1 MATISFGGLGNGLDF
16 GQVVDQLV
24 KAARI
29 PVDRLTA
36 QKATLNS
43 KSTDYATLSTK
54 LIALQSAADKV
65 RLPSN
70 FDRSSVSVSDATVLT
85 ATGSSSAVQG
95 SYTVRVTQLAQSHQ
109 ITNKAA
115 KAVTSTT
122 TDIVSGGSGTF
133 TFRVGSGANQ
143 TVSLSATATIE
154 DLKTAINDLGAGVT
168 ASVINAGSESTPAY
182 RLALTS
188 VSTGASNGVTIVADD
203 TDLDFLNGSG
213 TGGTDILQAA
223 QDAVI
228 VVGDPTL
235 NPVTFQ
241 RSSNTMTDAITGVTL
256 TLNKKTTGSDTVSVN
271 VSRDVTAVQTG
282 IKNLATAY
290 NDVVTFINERN
301 TYDVASKEGG
311 IFFNEPT
318 IRTVLSQVR
327 TALSSVVPGLT
338 TYASVGD
345 VGFKTERDGTVT
357 IEDAKLSAAL
367 SSNYTAVKNLF
378 VTQTGSVGVAQ
389 LLNTAVDSLNDIE
402 SGALTLRKG
411 GLNDQISDVT
421 DEIARKDDL
430 IAQYE
435 ERLRRQYAA
444 LDGLLGQLQSQI
456 NFLQTNSSL
465 TKNT

>member
-16 GQVVDQLV
+16 GQVVEQLV
-24 KAARI
+24 KASRI
-29 PVDRLTA
+29 PVDRLNA
-36 QKATLNS
+36 KKSDLNS

-54 LIALQSAADKV
+54 LIALQSAADKM

-70 FDRSSVSVSDATVLT
+70 FDRSSVSVSDSTVLT

-95 SYTVRVTQLAQSHQ
+95 SYTVKVTQLAQSHQ
-109 ITNKAA
+109 ITNKAT
-115 KAVTSTT
+115 KAVSSTT

-168 ASVINAGSESTPAY
+168 ASVINAGSESSPAY
-182 RLALTS
+182 RLALTAI
-188 VSTGASNGVTIVADD
+188 STGAGNAVTIVADN

-213 TGGTDILQAA
+213 TGGTDTLQAA
-223 QDAVI
+223 QDAMI
-228 VVGDPTL
+228 VVGDPNL

-256 TLNKKTTGSDTVSVN
+256 TLNKTTGSDTILVN
-271 VSRDVTAVQTG
+271 VSRDVTAVQTS
-282 IKNLATAY
+282 IKDLAAAY
-290 NDVVTFINERN
+290 NEVVKFINERN
-301 TYDVASKEGG
+301 TYDVATKEGG

-318 IRTVLSQVR
+318 VRTVLSQLR

-338 TYASVGD
+338 TYASVGEI
-345 VGFKTERDGTVT
+345 GFKTERDGTVT

-367 SSNYTAVKNLF
+367 SSNYAGVKNLF

-389 LLNTAVDSLNDIE
+389 LLNMAVDTLDDIE
-402 SGALTLRKG
+402 SGALTLRKR
-411 GLNDQISDVT
+411 GLTDQITDMT
-421 DEIARKDDL
+421 DEIARKEDL

-456 NFLQTNSSL
+456 GFLQTNSSL
-465 TKNT
+465 TRRN